1 MEALGPQSYATLQLI
16 QVVGDRN
23 VRIVPDVSV
32 SGQPGGDGLV
42 SALLGSMMRERTAGP
57 ATPPSK

>member
-23 VRIVPDVSV
+23 VHIVPDVSV

-42 SALLGSMMRERTAGP
+42 AALLGSMMRERTKGTGEVP
-57 ATPPSK
+57 AK